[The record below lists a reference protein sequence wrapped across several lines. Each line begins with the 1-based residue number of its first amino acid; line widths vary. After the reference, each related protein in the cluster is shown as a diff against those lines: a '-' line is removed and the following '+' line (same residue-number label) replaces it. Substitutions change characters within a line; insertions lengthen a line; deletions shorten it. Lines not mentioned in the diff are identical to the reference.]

1 MATPQRPIAAPDPQR
16 RRVVALGGIAVL
28 GAAAW
33 PLRVRAAGLVRVQAA
48 RELMGTR
55 VELLLEGEEA
65 RLLDEAVAHAFG
77 VMARQAALMSHY
89 SERSGTAAIARA
101 AGAQPVRSAPELMA
115 VLRQAQ
121 QAARLTGGAFDATV
135 GSAGRWHFDPRAPR
149 IPAPDEVRQG
159 LPLVNWRDLLLDERA
174 GTAWLRRP
182 GMRLDLGGIAK
193 LPILDAGLQALRDA
207 GIERALL
214 NGGGDVL
221 ALGRDDQPAWRVG
234 VRDPRQPERVLG
246 VITLRRGV
254 LASSGDYLRCVEQ
267 GGQRYHH
274 VIDPRTG
281 YPSRGARGVTL
292 WAEQVADVN
301 GLGAAAMVMDDNAA
315 RTLFELKPGVQALIV
330 RRDGSLWRSPG
341 MPLQAQ
347 AAAGLPLASG

>member
-1 MATPQRPIAAPDPQR
+1 MAARQRSDAAHDSQR
-16 RRVVALGGIAVL
+16 RRLAAFGGLAVL
-28 GAAAW
+28 AAAGW
-33 PLRVRAAGLVRVQAA
+33 PLPVRAARAVRLQAKRA
-48 RELMGTR
+48 LMGTQVDLLVEGDDDR
-55 VELLLEGEEA
+55 VLQEA
-65 RLLDEAVAHAFG
+65 LGHAFA
-77 VMARQAALMSHY
+77 VMERQAALMSHH
-89 SERSGTAAIARA
+89 SERSGTAAITRA

-121 QAARLTGGAFDATV
+121 SASQRTGGAFDATV
-135 GSAGRWHFDPRAPR
+135 GSAGRWHFDPRQPR

-159 LPLVNWRDLLLDERA
+159 LPLVNWRDLLIDERA

-193 LPILDAGLQALRDA
+193 LPILEAGLQALQEA

-221 ALGRDDQPAWRVG
+221 AVARDDQPAWRVG
-234 VRDPRQPERVLG
+234 VRDPRRPGQVLG
-246 VITLRRGV
+246 VIALRRGV

-281 YPSRGARGVTL
+281 YPSRGAHGVTL
-292 WAEQVADVN
+292 LAERAADVN
-301 GLGAAAMVMDDNAA
+301 GLGAAAMVLDDNAA
-315 RTLFELKPGVQALIV
+315 RTLFELMPGVQALIV
-330 RRDGSLWRSPG
+330 RRDGSLWSSPG
-341 MPLQAQ
+341 LRLQVLP
-347 AAAGLPLASG
+347 AAGLPLASG